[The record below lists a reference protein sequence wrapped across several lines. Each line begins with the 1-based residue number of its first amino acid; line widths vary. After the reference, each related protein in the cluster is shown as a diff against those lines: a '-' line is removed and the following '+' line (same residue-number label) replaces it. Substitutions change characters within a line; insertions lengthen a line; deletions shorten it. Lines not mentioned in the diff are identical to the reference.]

1 MKQIVKKIA
10 RRILRNEIQ
19 EYEKCKNELH
29 KEILNLRENYFGKQE
44 VLLSK
49 SIISGIVNML
59 PDPNKVMYEPMT
71 SFTPNGKPLS
81 VNINNFRLV
90 VREFYPEK
98 YVKIEIVPLKMFVNI
113 PHRKDTFNASV
124 CGMRVSVDS
133 YVYDLYQAG
142 IREISDENFNNI
154 MAFGVSSVNVAK
166 ETGLLDYNKK

>member
-19 EYEKCKNELH
+19 ESEKRQNELH

-44 VLLSK
+44 ILLSK

-59 PDPNKVMYEPMT
+59 PDPNKALYEPIPL
-71 SFTPNGKPLS
+71 FTPNGKPLS
-81 VNINNFRLV
+81 AIINNFRLV

-98 YVKIEIVPLKMFVNI
+98 YVRIEIEPLNMFVNI

-124 CGMRVSVDS
+124 CGMRVAVDS

-142 IREISDENFNNI
+142 IREISDENFNTITNF
-154 MAFGVSSVNVAK
+154 AVSSVNVAK
-166 ETGLLDYNKK
+166 ETGLLDYAK

>member
-19 EYEKCKNELH
+19 EYEKSKNELH

-44 VLLSK
+44 ILLSK

-59 PDPNKVMYEPMT
+59 PDPNKVAYEPVN
-71 SFTPNGKPLS
+71 SFVPDGKVLS
-81 VNINNFRLV
+81 LNMNNFRLV

-98 YVKIEIVPLKMFVNI
+98 YVRIEIVPLNIFVNI

-124 CGMRVSVDS
+124 CGMCVSVDS

-142 IREISDENFNNI
+142 IREISDEDFNKI
-154 MAFGVSSVNVAK
+154 MSFGVSSVRVAK
-166 ETGLLDYNKK
+166 ETGLLDYTK